1 MNKNKDFLADLGAE
15 PQRGVRPKRQVAA
28 TQDTTQDGAY
38 DEGSSLAQILIAR
51 LTRLALSNQRQLA
64 VGISV
69 FALVGAASINT
80 LFLQEGKHPA
90 PLFGTVSQE
99 VASARLSPAQT
110 SEIVLDQADDKDLAS
125 PVVREIQAHLAARG
139 YYDSEID
146 GLIGARTRAA
156 IGLYERA
163 NNEPVT
169 NEPSKQLLEHIRLSR
184 PDEGYHVAARQ
195 KIADQNEASG
205 VASSV
210 PSIIKAKT
218 EVISDPI
225 KIKQI
230 QAALAS
236 LGYND
241 VTADGVVGPV
251 TREAVLNF
259 KKKHG
264 LNADGTITTA
274 LLNELSK
281 LTEL

>member
-1 MNKNKDFLADLGAE
+1 MNNNKDFLADLGAE
-15 PQRGVRPKRQVAA
+15 PQRGVRPTPQPA
-28 TQDTTQDGAY
+28 TTEARAY
-38 DEGSSLAQILIAR
+38 DEGSSFAQILFAR
-51 LTRLALSNQRQLA
+51 LTRFALSNQRELA

-69 FALVGAASINT
+69 CALVGAASINT

-90 PLFGTVSQE
+90 PIFGASTQH
-99 VASARLSPAQT
+99 VASAQPVPSQT
-110 SEIVLDQADDKDLAS
+110 SEIVLEQAGDQDIAD

-139 YYDSEID
+139 YFDSEID

-195 KIADQNEASG
+195 KIADQNKASG
-205 VASSV
+205 IASSA
-210 PSIIKAKT
+210 PSIIKAKS
-218 EVISDPI
+218 EVISDPLM
-225 KIKQI
+225 IKQI
-230 QAALAS
+230 QEALAS

-241 VTADGVVGPV
+241 VTADGVVGPI

-264 LNADGTITTA
+264 LDGDGTITTA
-274 LLNELSK
+274 LLDELSK

>member
-1 MNKNKDFLADLGAE
+1 MTKNKDFLADLGAE
-15 PQRGVRPKRQVAA
+15 PQRGARQTKQAILPEGDV
-28 TQDTTQDGAY
+28 Y
-38 DEGSSLAQILIAR
+38 DEGQSIAGLVASKVATFAFANR
-51 LTRLALSNQRQLA
+51 RQL
-64 VGISV
+64 VICLSV
-69 FALVGAASINT
+69 ATLVGAASINT

-90 PLFGTVSQE
+90 PIFGVSSHQ
-99 VASARLSPAQT
+99 VASLEYSPSQT
-110 SEIVLDQADDKDLAS
+110 SEIKLEQAGDQNLAD

-156 IGLYERA
+156 IGLYQRA

-169 NEPSKQLLEHIRLSR
+169 NEPTKQLLEHIRLSR

-195 KIADQNEASG
+195 KIADENEAAG
-205 VASSV
+205 IASST
-210 PSIIKAKT
+210 PSIIKAKSD
-218 EVISDPI
+218 VIRDPA

-230 QAALAS
+230 QEALAS

-241 VTADGVVGPV
+241 VTADGVVGPI

-264 LNADGTITTA
+264 LNGDGTITTA

>member
-15 PQRGVRPKRQVAA
+15 PQRVVQPREQIAA
-28 TQDTTQDGAY
+28 TQIGATGGY
-38 DEGSSLAQILIAR
+38 DEGSSLTQLLLARIAKFA
-51 LTRLALSNQRQLA
+51 LANQRQLA
-64 VGISV
+64 VGISA

-80 LFLQEGKHPA
+80 LFLQEGKHPT
-90 PLFGTVSQE
+90 PIFGASSQI
-99 VASARLSPAQT
+99 VGSVDLSPSQT
-110 SEIVLDQADDKDLAS
+110 SEIVLEQTIDPDLAD
-125 PVVREIQAHLAARG
+125 PIVREIQAHLTARG

-156 IGLYERA
+156 IGLYQRA

-169 NEPSKQLLEHIRLSR
+169 NEPSKKLLEHIRLSR

-205 VASSV
+205 IAPST
-210 PSIIKAKT
+210 PSIIEAKS
-218 EVISDPI
+218 EVISDPL

-230 QAALAS
+230 QEALAR
-236 LGYND
+236 LGYNN
-241 VTADGVVGPV
+241 VTADGVVGPI
-251 TREAVLNF
+251 TRQAVLNF

>member
-1 MNKNKDFLADLGAE
+1 MIKNKDFLADLGAE
-15 PQRGVRPKRQVAA
+15 PQRVAQPRTNMAA
-28 TQDTTQDGAY
+28 TQIGAAGGY
-38 DEGSSLAQILIAR
+38 DEGQSFTQLL
-51 LTRLALSNQRQLA
+51 LTRLTKFALSNRRQLA
-64 VGISV
+64 VGISA

-80 LFLQEGKHPA
+80 LFLQEGKHPT
-90 PLFGTVSQE
+90 PIFGTSSQV
-99 VASARLSPAQT
+99 VAADELSPSQT
-110 SEIVLDQADDKDLAS
+110 SKIALEQTIDPDLAD
-125 PVVREIQAHLAARG
+125 PIVREIQAHLTARG

-156 IGLYERA
+156 IGLYQRA

-205 VASSV
+205 IASAA
-210 PSIIKAKT
+210 PNIIKAKS
-218 EVISDPI
+218 EVINDPLM
-225 KIKQI
+225 IKQI
-230 QAALAS
+230 QEALAR
-236 LGYND
+236 LGYKD
-241 VTADGVVGPV
+241 VTADGVVGPI
-251 TREAVLNF
+251 TREAILNF

-264 LNADGTITTA
+264 LDADGTITTA

>member
-15 PQRGVRPKRQVAA
+15 PQRVVQPRTNTAA
-28 TQDTTQDGAY
+28 TQMGAAGGY
-38 DEGSSLAQILIAR
+38 DEGPSFTQLLLAR
-51 LTRLALSNQRQLA
+51 LTKFALANQRQLA
-64 VGISV
+64 VGISA
-69 FALVGAASINT
+69 FALVASASINT
-80 LFLQEGKHPA
+80 LFLQEGKHPT
-90 PLFGTVSQE
+90 PIFGTPTQV
-99 VASARLSPAQT
+99 VASDELSQSQT
-110 SEIVLDQADDKDLAS
+110 SEIVLEQTIDPDLAD
-125 PVVREIQAHLAARG
+125 PVVREIQAHLTARG
-139 YYDSEID
+139 YYDSDID

-156 IGLYERA
+156 IGLYQRA

-195 KIADQNEASG
+195 KVADQNEAAG
-205 VASSV
+205 IA
-210 PSIIKAKT
+210 PSTPNIIKAKS
-218 EVISDPI
+218 EVINDPLM
-225 KIKQI
+225 IKQI
-230 QAALAS
+230 QEALAR

-241 VTADGVVGPV
+241 VTADGVVGPI

-264 LNADGTITTA
+264 LDADGTITTA

>member
-1 MNKNKDFLADLGAE
+1 MTKNKDFLADLGAE
-15 PQRGVRPKRQVAA
+15 PQRVVQPRTDIAA
-28 TQDTTQDGAY
+28 TQIGAASGYGEGASLTQ
-38 DEGSSLAQILIAR
+38 LM
-51 LTRLALSNQRQLA
+51 LTRLTKFVLANQRQLA
-64 VGISV
+64 VGISA

-80 LFLQEGKHPA
+80 LFLQEGKHPT
-90 PLFGTVSQE
+90 PIFGTSNQV
-99 VASARLSPAQT
+99 VASDELSPSQT
-110 SEIVLDQADDKDLAS
+110 SEIVLEQTIDPDLAD
-125 PVVREIQAHLAARG
+125 PIVREIQAHLTARG

-156 IGLYERA
+156 IGLYQRA

-195 KIADQNEASG
+195 KVADLNEASG
-205 VASSV
+205 IA
-210 PSIIKAKT
+210 PSAPNIIKAKS
-218 EVISDPI
+218 EVINDPLM
-225 KIKQI
+225 IKQI
-230 QAALAS
+230 QEALAR
-236 LGYND
+236 LGYNN
-241 VTADGVVGPV
+241 VTADGVVGPI

-264 LNADGTITTA
+264 LDADGTITTA

>member
-15 PQRGVRPKRQVAA
+15 PQRGERPTHQAA
-28 TQDTTQDGAY
+28 TTEARAY
-38 DEGSSLAQILIAR
+38 DEGASLVQILV
-51 LTRLALSNQRQLA
+51 TRFTRFALSNQRELA

-69 FALVGAASINT
+69 CALVGAASINT

-90 PLFGTVSQE
+90 PIFGASTQQQ
-99 VASARLSPAQT
+99 VAAAEPVPSQT
-110 SEIVLDQADDKDLAS
+110 SEIVLEQAGDQDIAD
-125 PVVREIQAHLAARG
+125 PVVREIQAHLTARG
-139 YYDSEID
+139 YFDSEID
-146 GLIGARTRAA
+146 GLIGARTRAS
-156 IGLYERA
+156 IGLYQRA

-195 KIADQNEASG
+195 KIADQNKASG
-205 VASSV
+205 IASSA
-210 PSIIKAKT
+210 PSIIKAKS
-218 EVISDPI
+218 EVISDPLM
-225 KIKQI
+225 IKQI
-230 QAALAS
+230 QEALAR

-241 VTADGVVGPV
+241 VTADGVVGPI

-264 LNADGTITTA
+264 LDADGTITTA
-274 LLNELSK
+274 LLDELSK